1 MRVMKS
7 APPGCALA
15 QPVQSYQVPSMRSL
29 SFLPVSFFFL
39 IKSSGVSS
47 IASGTSTLNGEKSPA
62 RAATGDGRATW
73 SFLGRRLHD
82 ADPRLTLR
90 VASESPRRET
100 ARDATPRR
108 VGAPR
113 VTEMARIDARGAAV
127 EVILANVSTLAGTL
141 TSRRA
146 IRIRR

>member
-1 MRVMKS
+1 MT
-7 APPGCALA
+7 P
-15 QPVQSYQVPSMRSL
+15 
-29 SFLPVSFFFL
+29 
-39 IKSSGVSS
+39 
-47 IASGTSTLNGEKSPA
+47 
-62 RAATGDGRATW
+62 
-73 SFLGRRLHD
+73 
-82 ADPRLTLR
+82 R
-90 VASESPRRET
+90 VASELPRRET

-146 IRIRR
+146 NRIRR